1 MIPKMPK
8 MPKVPTL
15 SSLRP
20 LKRTIKTG
28 SHKKV
33 SAMKPLPAAKPVPVV
48 DKGDKLVHL
57 DHVED
62 NIINSGR
69 AGLRYSMLLFKELH
83 TLLVERKAKL
93 IVSEKYDG
101 SPSIVFGRDP
111 QTNKFFVATKAFF
124 SKTPKINFSEEDI
137 ETNHGYSADLVH
149 KLKTALRYLPE
160 VTPVSGIFQGDLMY
174 TADKVNDDASFVAN
188 TVTYS
193 CNYPHVEALVRN
205 SAMGIAVHTEYTGND
220 LRRLTRIKREEGF
233 PALYYF
239 NSSKDVY
246 LIPVEFQLHEVH
258 YPKETQEEVLSLL
271 NTIHLSTSQ
280 TIFTDS
286 RYEVITRYKTKLK
299 SYINETVRQDVS
311 PRIEHFSEYIKEP
324 LSDELANI
332 FKDLFYVHGKLQR
345 IKDILN
351 ECLYQTNK
359 YRPFD
364 MSINGAKTKGEGF
377 VVSFNGHL
385 MKIVDRKEFSRH
397 NFLRSTMLKKDAK
410 TTVFAFARMNPPH
423 KGHSLLVA
431 FVKGMASKLGADHLI
446 SISSSHDKNNP
457 LPPVKKLAYLNEF
470 YPNTNFELC
479 STHFIHELRKL
490 HQSGTQHLIF
500 VAGGDRTE
508 MYEGVLEE
516 LNGKDEFFHF
526 PLFQVVSAGDRDSE
540 KTDISGMSS
549 TKMRRYADI
558 GDYSLFFQ
566 CAPVDDTP
574 ELVRHLFEDVQ
585 RGLNQ

>member
-8 MPKVPTL
+8 IPKVPTL

-20 LKRTIKTG
+20 AKRTIKAT
-28 SHKKV
+28 SHKKLPE
-33 SAMKPLPAAKPVPVV
+33 MKPMPPAKPIPVV
-48 DKGDKLVHL
+48 EKGDKLVHL
-57 DHVED
+57 EHVED

-93 IVSEKYDG
+93 VVSEKYDG
-101 SPSIVFGRDP
+101 SPSVVFGRDP

-124 SKTPKINFSEEDI
+124 SKTPKINHTEEDI
-137 ETNHGYSADLVH
+137 EKNHGYSADLVH
-149 KLKTALRYLPE
+149 KLKTVLRYLPE
-160 VTPVSGIFQGDLMY
+160 VTPVTGVFQGDLMY
-174 TADKVNDDASFVAN
+174 VADKVNPDASFVAN

-205 SAMGIAVHTEYTGND
+205 SSMGIAVHTEYIGND
-220 LRRLTRIKREEGF
+220 LRRLTRLKREESF

-239 NSSKDVY
+239 GASKHVY

-271 NTIHLSTSQ
+271 NTVHLSTSQ

-286 RYEVITRYKTKLK
+286 RYEIIVRHKTKLK
-299 SYINETVRQDVS
+299 NYINKTVREDTS
-311 PRIEHFSEYIKEP
+311 PNVHGFAEYLNEP
-324 LSDELANI
+324 LSDDLMTV

-351 ECLYQTNK
+351 ECLYQTNC

-364 MSINGAKTKGEGF
+364 TSINGAKTKGEGF

-385 MKIVDRKEFSRH
+385 MKIVDRKEFSRQ
-397 NFLRSTMLKKDAK
+397 NFLRSTMLKQNAK
-410 TTVFAFARMNPPH
+410 ITVFAFARMNPPH
-423 KGHSLLVA
+423 KGHSLLIS
-431 FVKGMASKLGADHLI
+431 FVKGMADKLGADHLI
-446 SISSSHDKNNP
+446 SISSTHDKDNP
-457 LPPVKKLAYLNEF
+457 LPPAKKLAYLKEF
-470 YPNTNFELC
+470 YPNTNFALC
-479 STHFIHELRKL
+479 DSHFIHELRKL
-490 HQSGTQHLIF
+490 HLSGTEHLIF

-508 MYEGVLEE
+508 MYETVMNEM
-516 LNGKDEFFHF
+516 NGKDEFFHF
-526 PLFQVVSAGDRDSE
+526 PLFQVVSAGERHAD

-549 TKMRRYADI
+549 TKMRKYADI
-558 GDYSLFFQ
+558 GDYSLFLQ
-566 CAPVDDTP
+566 CAPVDDKP

-585 RGLNQ
+585 RGLS